1 MDRPISILVV
11 SSEFKN
17 RYALREILNREGC
30 ETICVSTVGEC
41 EEVLASQN
49 ADLVFSDRALTDG
62 SYRDILAI
70 ARSVGRNARLVV
82 TSRLADWD
90 EYLEAIKDGA
100 FDLIAS
106 PSQKADVVRVIN
118 QAQREDQKTGMP
130 IAAGKALTA
139 SAGCPF

>member
-1 MDRPISILVV
+1 MDKPIPILVV

-17 RYALREILNREGC
+17 RYALREILNQEGR
-30 ETICVSTVGEC
+30 ETICASTIGEY
-41 EEVLASQN
+41 EQVLASQN
-49 ADLVFSDRALTDG
+49 TDLVFCDRGLTDG

-90 EYLEAIKDGA
+90 EYLEALKDGA
-100 FDLIAS
+100 FDLIVS
-106 PSQKADVVRVIN
+106 PCQKADVVRVIN

-130 IAAGKALTA
+130 VAAGKALKA
-139 SAGCPF
+139 SAGSLF